1 MTSLQGVAPTGRA
14 GSVIP
19 GVPGVPGSRANPVRS
34 PREHLRDAWR
44 AFATAARIGWQ
55 TESNWTDPLLFV
67 IYSVAK
73 PIASVLILLFMVQII
88 SGGNARP
95 EFRGFVVVGSALW
108 SFVVGGTAGLAW
120 SLLDD
125 RERYRMLKYLYI
137 SPNSLLVI
145 LLGRGAARLAIAGMG
160 ALITLGVGIAFLG
173 VGFDIAR
180 VDWVMLVPAVL
191 LGFVSIVAL
200 GIILAA
206 VCLQTRQ
213 ESWSYPE
220 AVAGALFLV
229 VGAVFP
235 LAVLPSAVQA
245 IGFVVPL
252 TWWLEG
258 VRQALVPGS
267 LSALGGAGSLW
278 TQVTGTPS
286 PSSVQVLAGL
296 LLTTAVS
303 TLGALAAYRWSER
316 RAKERGLL
324 DQTTGS

>member
-1 MTSLQGVAPTGRA
+1 MTAAQPAATTPASGTL
-14 GSVIP
+14 
-19 GVPGVPGSRANPVRS
+19 GVPGSRARPLRT
-34 PREHLRDAWR
+34 PRQHLRDGWR

-55 TESNWTDPLLFV
+55 TESNWADPLLFV
-67 IYSVAK
+67 IYSMAK
-73 PIASVLILLFMVQII
+73 PIASVLILVFMLQVI

-95 EFRGFVVVGSALW
+95 EFRAFVVVGSALW

-145 LLGRGAARLAIAGMG
+145 LLGRGAARLAIAAMG
-160 ALITLGVGIAFLG
+160 ALITLAVGIAFLG
-173 VGFDIAR
+173 VDFDLSR
-180 VDWVMLVPAVL
+180 VDWLVLVPAVG
-191 LGFVSIVAL
+191 LGFISIVSL

-220 AVAGALFLV
+220 AVAGALFLL

-235 LAVLPSAVQA
+235 LSVLPVPVQA
-245 IGFVVPL
+245 LGFVVPL

-267 LSALGGAGSLW
+267 LSAIGGAGSLW
-278 TQVTGTPS
+278 SQVTGTPA
-286 PSSVQVLAGL
+286 PSSGVVLAGL
-296 LLTTAVS
+296 LVTTAVS

>member
-1 MTSLQGVAPTGRA
+1 MPPTGTQATGLRR
-14 GSVIP
+14 GSAPVA
-19 GVPGVPGSRANPVRS
+19 GSRATPLRS
-34 PREHLRDAWR
+34 PREQLRDAWR
-44 AFATAARIGWQ
+44 AFRTAARIGWQ

-73 PIASVLILLFMVQII
+73 PLASVLILVVMLEVI

-95 EFRGFVVVGSALW
+95 EFRSFVVVGSAMW
-108 SFVVGGTAGLAW
+108 AFVVGGMAGLAW

-125 RERYRMLKYLYI
+125 RERYRMLKYLYL
-137 SPNSLLVI
+137 SPNSLLVV
-145 LLGRGAARLAIAGMG
+145 LLGRGAARLGIAAMG
-160 ALITLGVGIAFLG
+160 ALITLAVGVAFLG
-173 VGFDIAR
+173 VGLDITR
-180 VDWVMLVPAVL
+180 VDWLLLIPTMT

-200 GIILAA
+200 GILLAA
-206 VCLQTRQ
+206 TCMQTRQ

-220 AVAGALFLV
+220 AVAGALFLI

-235 LAVLPSAVQA
+235 LAVLPLPVQA
-245 IGFVVPL
+245 VGFLVPL

-258 VRQALVPGS
+258 VRHALVPGS
-267 LSALGGAGSLW
+267 LSALGGSGSLW
-278 TQVTGTPS
+278 TQLTGTATPS
-286 PSSVQVLAGL
+286 TAFVLTGL
-296 LLTTAVS
+296 LATTAVT

>member
-1 MTSLQGVAPTGRA
+1 MTAAHPVATTPGTGRL
-14 GSVIP
+14 
-19 GVPGVPGSRANPVRS
+19 GVPGSRAKPLRTS
-34 PREHLRDAWR
+34 REHLRDGWR
-44 AFATAARIGWQ
+44 AFSTAARIGWQ
-55 TESNWTDPLLFV
+55 TESNWADPLLFV
-67 IYSVAK
+67 IYSMAK
-73 PIASVLILLFMVQII
+73 PIASVLILVFMLQVI

-95 EFRGFVVVGSALW
+95 EFRAFVVVGSALW

-173 VGFDIAR
+173 VGFDVGR
-180 VDWVMLVPAVL
+180 VDWFVLVPAVL
-191 LGFVSIVAL
+191 LGFVAIVSL

-220 AVAGALFLV
+220 AVAGALFLL

-235 LAVLPSAVQA
+235 LSVLPVAVQ
-245 IGFVVPL
+245 GFGFLLPL
-252 TWWLEG
+252 TWWLES

-267 LSALGGAGSLW
+267 LSGIGGQGSFW
-278 TQVTGTPS
+278 TLVTGTPA
-286 PSSVQVLAGL
+286 PTPGVVLIAL
-296 LLTTAVS
+296 LATTAVT
-303 TLGALAAYRWSER
+303 TLGAVAAYRWSER

-324 DQTTGS
+324 DTTTGS